1 MAGYSTFSDGSS
13 ISIKANTYEIRLT
26 SVTMYSDSSN
36 GSFITFNRYDSG
48 SLSGGT
54 SIGITAL
61 RDGAPAASATAK
73 TGASVSG
80 SLQSLW
86 GIFLASGSADSLG
99 FTSPGT
105 TNQESPLPITIA
117 PGSVFNINVQTNIS
131 GLAFI
136 NVFFEELRLQGSY

>member
-1 MAGYSTFSDGSS
+1 
-13 ISIKANTYEIRLT
+13 
-26 SVTMYSDSSN
+26 MYSDSSN